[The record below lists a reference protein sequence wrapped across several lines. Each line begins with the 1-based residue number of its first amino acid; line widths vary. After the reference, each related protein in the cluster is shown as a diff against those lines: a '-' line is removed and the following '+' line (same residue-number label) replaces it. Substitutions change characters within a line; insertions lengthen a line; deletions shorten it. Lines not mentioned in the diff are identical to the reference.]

1 MSVYLS
7 VHLSVYLSVFLCV
20 YWSLTLHF
28 FLLVSVVMLV
38 SVFAVFGPTLVKTS
52 DDNMMSMITDMA
64 QQCCIIESILSNCE
78 WFFNED
84 SSELQEKYK
93 LFCLSFCL
101 YFIVLLLLFVSVS
114 VF

>member
-78 WFFNED
+78 WFFNEE
-84 SSELQEKYK
+84 SSELQVQ
-93 LFCLSFCL
+93 FVTCLSFCL
-101 YFIVLLLLFVSVS
+101 SLFASICLS
-114 VF
+114 VFCCPP